1 MLLPPP
7 AVFPNG
13 LIPRDWA
20 VDHVL
25 IFILDDDR
33 SELSSADER
42 PDVALT
48 ESSEASSISRRIL
61 STDLNMP
68 ESIWGGAG
76 LLGLARE
83 GGGRSGVWGLT

>member
-1 MLLPPP
+1 M
-7 AVFPNG
+7 
-13 LIPRDWA
+13 
-20 VDHVL
+20 DHVL
-25 IFILDDDR
+25 ILMLDEGR
-33 SELSSADER
+33 SEPSSADER

-48 ESSEASSISRRIL
+48 ESSEASSISRRML

-83 GGGRSGVWGLT
+83 GGGKRSGVLVLAWGDSGGV